1 MPEMNKSKSN
11 KITYAG
17 NTNKIVVSSR
27 TNPKK
32 TKTIPT
38 NNSIIKNDS
47 KNVKTKKEKKEKV
60 EAIDVP
66 ISYYFIKERIIEFA
80 NNKYFPDS
88 IMSFFALLS
97 VAIAF
102 PFYPI
107 ILLVPLL
114 VITFLLSRLHPLAG
128 LMALLFIT
136 FPIFMYQ
143 APLLAWFYAF
153 FLTIALIFGFKH
165 YRAIIF
171 AYTLVVLPFS
181 FIGNFV
187 EIPLFIFGIL
197 YIGLKRALIGTT
209 IAMIAIPVIAGL
221 TGITPF
227 APIVYNIASFR
238 SVSGAST
245 AFQLMAPSLQTSS
258 LSMFIPNLISSVVKF
273 LDASVYITE
282 GIYLAVLAFSNQI
295 MYIIIQLVIWL
306 VVVFSV
312 SSYVV
317 KHRSPYKATESTLY
331 ALAILVTYSALSFIL
346 NLNLSIQV
354 ISGFIIAPL
363 FLFFLEF
370 NDIDAVRVL
379 DVMKKDFLSTFG
391 EAFEDLSFGTKES
404 LDDIGNYEETKKELM
419 EAILNPIE
427 HKGIS
432 KAYNIKP
439 TKGIL
444 LFGPPGTGKTLMMR
458 AISKEIRAR
467 FIYVKSSTI
476 ISSKSGDSSKAL
488 SKIFS
493 EARSH
498 TPTVLFFDEIDG
510 ISAKRSESTG
520 EASRELL
527 SSLLAEL
534 DGFQKID
541 GVVVVG
547 ATNTP
552 NLIDRAILRPG
563 RFDRVIYV
571 PLPNLQGRVE
581 IFKKYAK
588 KYPSTTKLDYQ
599 KLSSMTSR
607 FSGADIATI
616 FSETASE
623 VATNAIKTHTPLKI
637 QTSDLLNTISLVKP
651 STTLSQ
657 LEEYEQFKVD
667 FERRLNHETEEK
679 KKDVLLNDVVNL
691 KEAKKILD
699 ESIKIPL
706 QHPNLVKEYD
716 LKNITGVLLFGPPG
730 CGKTML
736 IKAMENHYD
745 EIKFFR
751 ILGSDL
757 IKEGYEESLKTI
769 KESFYRAKE
778 NAPSVVFI
786 DEIDSLLPNRDQ
798 STEESIKITSE
809 FLREFEELKST
820 NGVVVIGATNRPE
833 KIDPAVLRPGRIEK
847 LIYIK
852 PPGHEARAELFEKL
866 IPKRLFAENLDFNKL
881 SSASNGFTPA
891 EIVELCREAKLIAL
905 ERNIE
910 QNDSD
915 EPSLEETKISMS
927 LLLKLISKVK
937 PQANKTVLS
946 RYEIFSSEHN
956 VSE

>member
-1 MPEMNKSKSN
+1 MPESNKLKSN
-11 KITYAG
+11 KIKYTG
-17 NTNKIVVSSR
+17 NTDKIVISSI
-27 TNPKK
+27 TKSKNQ
-32 TKTIPT
+32 TTQLENKTINK
-38 NNSIIKNDS
+38 NNSKKGN
-47 KNVKTKKEKKEKV
+47 TKKENIEKT
-60 EAIDVP
+60 EKIEIP

-97 VAIAF
+97 VAVAF

-114 VITFLLSRLHPLAG
+114 IITFILSRIHPLAG

-153 FLTIALIFGFKH
+153 FLTLALIFGFKH

-171 AYTLVVLPFS
+171 AYTLIVLPFS

-209 IAMIAIPVIAGL
+209 IAIIAIPVIASL
-221 TGITPF
+221 TGIAPF

-238 SVSGAST
+238 SISGAST
-245 AFQLMAPSLQTSS
+245 AFQLFTPSLQVSS
-258 LSMFIPNLISSVVKF
+258 LNMFVSNLVSSVVKF
-273 LDASVYITE
+273 LDASVYITQ
-282 GIYLAVLAFSNQI
+282 GIYLAILAFSSEI
-295 MYIIIQLVIWL
+295 IYILVQLVIWL

-312 SSYVV
+312 SAYVV
-317 KHRSPYKATESTLY
+317 RHRSPYKGSESTLY
-331 ALAILVTYSALSFIL
+331 ALAILVTYFALSFLL
-346 NLNLSIQV
+346 NLNMSLPV

-391 EAFEDLSFGTKES
+391 ETFEDLSSGTKES
-404 LDDIGNYEETKKELM
+404 LDDIGNYEETKKELI

-439 TKGIL
+439 TKGII

-458 AISKEIRAR
+458 AISKEVRAR

-476 ISSKSGDSSKAL
+476 LSSNSGDSAKTL

-493 EARSH
+493 EARAH

-510 ISAKRSESTG
+510 ITSKRSENTG
-520 EASRELL
+520 EASREIL
-527 SSLLAEL
+527 SSLLSEL

-552 NLIDRAILRPG
+552 NLIDKAVLRPG
-563 RFDRVIYV
+563 RFDRIIYM
-571 PLPNLQGRVE
+571 PLPDLQGRIE

-588 KYPSTTKLDYQ
+588 KYPSTTKLDYE
-599 KLSSMTSR
+599 KLSSITSR
-607 FSGADIATI
+607 FSGADIAAV

-623 VATNAIKTHTPLKI
+623 VATNAIKTSTPLKI
-637 QTSDLLNTISLVKP
+637 QTSDLLKTISLIKP

-657 LEEYEQFKVD
+657 LEEYEQFKID
-667 FERRLNHETEEK
+667 FERRLNPENQEK
-679 KKDVLLNDVVNL
+679 KKDVLLDDVVNL

-786 DEIDSLLPNRDQ
+786 DEIDSLLPNRDY
-798 STEESIKITSE
+798 STEESIKVTSE

-852 PPGHEARAELFEKL
+852 PPNYEARIELFKKL
-866 IPKRLFAENLDFNKL
+866 IPKRLFAETLDFDKL
-881 SSASNGFTPA
+881 SLACKGFTPA
-891 EIVELCREAKLIAL
+891 EIVELCREAKLSAL
-905 ERNIE
+905 ENNLE
-910 QNDSD
+910 KNDSD
-915 EPSLEETKISMS
+915 EPSQNETKISME
-927 LLLKLISKVK
+927 LLLKLISKIK

-946 RYEIFSSEHN
+946 RYEIFCSEHN
-956 VSE
+956 VLE